1 MPDKIL
7 PISGKDAEI
16 LKTLERIAA
25 ALERL
30 ADSAFAGN
38 CISEDSN
45 RYLCSTIAS
54 LHDYQPK
61 PPTKGR
67 GRA

>member
-1 MPDKIL
+1 MSDKIL
-7 PISGKDAEI
+7 PSSCNDAEM

-30 ADSAFAGN
+30 ADSAFAAN
-38 CISEDSN
+38 CIREDSN
-45 RYLCSTIAS
+45 RFLCSTVAS

-61 PPTKGR
+61 PPAKGR

>member
-1 MPDKIL
+1 MSKSIL
-7 PISGKDAEI
+7 PVSAKDVEI
-16 LKTLERIAA
+16 LKTLNRIAS

-30 ADSAFAGN
+30 ADSAAAAN
-38 CISEDSN
+38 HISEDSN

-61 PPTKGR
+61 PPAKGR

>member
-1 MPDKIL
+1 MTDEIIP
-7 PISGKDAEI
+7 PGSGADE
-16 LKTLERIAA
+16 LLTVLTRIAA

-30 ADSAFAGN
+30 GDSAIAAN
-38 CISEDSN
+38 CIREDSN